1 MKKSKQWKIEEHKK
15 KVKAVLPTLRIDVR
29 KKYEM
34 WKEIIF
40 KEGPEGLRN
49 FPSLHDEALSGKRK
63 GQRSSR
69 LSKKYRVIYELDKDI
84 VTVYVIE
91 VTPHK
96 Y

>member
-1 MKKSKQWKIEEHKK
+1 METTKKWKIEEHKK
-15 KVKAVLPTLRIDVR
+15 KVKAVLPTLRIDIR

-34 WKEIIF
+34 WKQIILH
-40 KEGPEGLRN
+40 EGPDNLRN
-49 FPSLHDEALSGKRK
+49 FPALHDEALKGERK

-69 LSKKYRVIYELDKDI
+69 LSKKYRVIYELDKDV